1 VSEINFLLFSLILN
15 IILLAAIIFMFYT
28 LVWKKRKK
36 KTGPDY
42 VWVGEGADP
51 FTGKKEDIWK
61 K

>member
-1 VSEINFLLFSLILN
+1 VFKINFLLFSVILN
-15 IILLAAIIFMFYT
+15 IILLAIIILMYYF
-28 LVWKKRKK
+28 LIWKKRKR

-51 FTGKKEDIWK
+51 FTGHKENIWK

>member
-1 VSEINFLLFSLILN
+1 VSKINFLLFSVILN
-15 IILLAAIIFMFYT
+15 IIFLAVIILMFYF
-28 LVWKKRKK
+28 LIWKKRKR

-51 FTGKKEDIWK
+51 FTGKKENIWK